1 MPERGEAAVTALEE
15 IWASLADA
23 CRGLSDE
30 QWDAGTE
37 CPGWAVRDHVAH
49 VVGTERMLL
58 GDAAPPPADP
68 LPDYVH
74 NAIGE
79 MNEAWV
85 VERRAMP
92 GTELLAELEAVTRR
106 RLAQLDAFEPERFDV
121 VGWSPIGDVPYRQ
134 FMEIRAFD
142 CWIHE
147 QDVRR
152 AVGRPGGRGG
162 AGEAITVRRLTQ
174 ALPYVVG
181 RQAGAPDGTRVGWH
195 LGDGQV
201 RELGVAVEGG
211 RGRAL
216 DAAPSEPSVTISL
229 DTETLWRLGAGRV
242 AGADAL
248 RTGLVE
254 IDGDVEIGRRILDSM
269 NIVP

>member
-1 MPERGEAAVTALEE
+1 MPERAEPSVAALEE
-15 IWASLADA
+15 IWASLAEA

-30 QWDAGTE
+30 QWDAGTG
-37 CPGWAVRDHVAH
+37 CQGWMVRDHVAH

-58 GDAAPPPADP
+58 GDASPPPVDP
-68 LPDYVH
+68 MPAYVH
-74 NAIGE
+74 NPIGE

-85 VERRAMP
+85 AERRATP
-92 GTELLAELEAVTRR
+92 GTDLLAELEAVTRR
-106 RLAQLDAFEPERFDV
+106 RLAQLDGFEPERFDV

-152 AVGRPGGRGG
+152 AVGRPDGRGG

-181 RQAGAPDGTRVGWH
+181 RQAGAPDGTSVRWH
-195 LGDGQV
+195 LEDGQV

-216 DAAPSEPSVTISL
+216 EEVPADPTVTISL
-229 DTETLWRLGAGRV
+229 HTETLWRLGAGRV
-242 AGADAL
+242 AGAEAL

-254 IDGDVEIGRRILDSM
+254 IGGDAEIGRRILDCM